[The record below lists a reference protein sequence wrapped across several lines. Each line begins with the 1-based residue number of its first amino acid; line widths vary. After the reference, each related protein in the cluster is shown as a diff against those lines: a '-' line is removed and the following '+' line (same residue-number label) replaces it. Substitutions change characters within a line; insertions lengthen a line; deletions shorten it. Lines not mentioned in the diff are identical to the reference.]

1 LAAGLGPDPLGELMC
16 FPGPLAAMG
25 VPTYRGRERRGRR
38 GLLNKEDGW
47 ERMERGDGKEIPQS
61 QGE

>member
-1 LAAGLGPDPLGELMC
+1 
-16 FPGPLAAMG
+16 MG

-47 ERMERGDGKEIPQS
+47 ERMERGDGMEIPQS